1 LYTSLNIIRVIKA
14 RRMTWVGYAAHKGEL
29 RNEYKPLVRK
39 PEGKRP
45 LGRLGHRWDNNIEM
59 DLK

>member
-1 LYTSLNIIRVIKA
+1 
-14 RRMTWVGYAAHKGEL
+14 MTWVGYAAHKGEL